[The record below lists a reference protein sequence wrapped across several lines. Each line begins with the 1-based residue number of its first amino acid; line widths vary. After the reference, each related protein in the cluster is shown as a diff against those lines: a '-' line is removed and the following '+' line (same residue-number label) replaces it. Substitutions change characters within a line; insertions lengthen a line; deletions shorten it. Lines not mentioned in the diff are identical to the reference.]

1 MDMSNLIYVVPAV
14 ALLAV
19 MFAGVRASGQA
30 EAAPATGKRSVG
42 GGMAFLSYLVLA
54 AFIAAVAA
62 ALGFANIFIIYLVP
76 AVAVLAL
83 LYASMRAAWVRR
95 QDPGEERMQLIGG
108 WVKQGAMAFLG
119 REYRVLAIF
128 VVAVAVVLG
137 ISNAHSAPDTN
148 AFSALSFVL
157 GAICSALAG
166 YFGTRTATSANTRT
180 TSAARHGLNDALQVA
195 FAGGSVMGLSVVGLA
210 LLGLGSL
217 FWAYTWAYPDSLN
230 GTRSTMLVL
239 NILSGFSLGA
249 SSIALFARVGGGIY
263 TKAADVG
270 ADLVGKVEAGI
281 PEDDPRNPA
290 VIADNVGDNV
300 GDCAGMGAD
309 LFETYAV
316 TAVGSVFLGYLLPG
330 EHAVTN
336 LVLYPLVLGAI
347 AILASIV
354 GTQVVRLPKSGAIMR
369 ALYNGVFMS
378 AGISAVGFLIAS
390 YLMFRGFDFS
400 VLDRAGG
407 WGSVFGASVV
417 GIVVTV
423 LIMIIT
429 EYYTGTNYSPVQRI
443 AQASTTGS
451 ATNIISGLA
460 VGMQSTAL
468 PVIVLVLAVFVAWA
482 FAGLYGIGIAAV
494 AMLSVAGMVVAMDTY
509 GPITDNAGG
518 IAEMADLP
526 EDVRAHTDALDA
538 VGNTTKAV
546 TKGYAVGSAAL
557 AALVLFADYAER
569 VKLAKPDVF
578 GGGAFRLNDPVVL
591 VGLLIGGMIPF
602 LFSSYLMESVGKAA
616 GHVITEVRRQ
626 FREIAGIMEGTAKP
640 EYGKAVDIVTA
651 AALKEMAVPGILAVV
666 APLLTGLLFGP
677 LAMGGVLIGV
687 IISGLSMAL
696 MMANGG
702 GAWDN
707 AKKYIEDGNHGGKG
721 SEAHA
726 ASVVGDTV
734 GDPYKDTAGPSINPL
749 IKVINTVSLIFAAL
763 IASFGG
769 LFMR

>member
-1 MDMSNLIYVVPAV
+1 MDGLIILVPIAALIALAAAGLV
-14 ALLAV
+14 A
-19 MFAGVRASGQA
+19 RAIM
-30 EAAPATGKRSVG
+30 AAPTGDARMVEISD
-42 GGMAFLSYLVLA
+42 
-54 AFIAAVAA
+54 AV
-62 ALGFANIFIIYLVP
+62 
-76 AVAVLAL
+76 
-83 LYASMRAAWVRR
+83 R
-95 QDPGEERMQLIGG
+95 
-108 WVKQGAMAFLG
+108 QGAGAYMN
-119 REYRVLAIF
+119 RQYRTIF
-128 VVAVAVVLG
+128 VVAVIIAALFAVVALASSG
-137 ISNAHSAPDTN
+137 HDAVLWWWTTIGFLIGALFS
-148 AFSALSFVL
+148 AFS
-157 GAICSALAG
+157 G
-166 YFGTRTATSANTRT
+166 YIGMNVAVRANVRVAQ
-180 TSAARHGLNDALQVA
+180 AARSGIAGALRIAFNGGAVAGLAVA
-195 FAGGSVMGLSVVGLA
+195 GLA
-210 LLGLGSL
+210 LLG
-217 FWAYTWAYPDSLN
+217 
-230 GTRSTMLVL
+230 V
-239 NILSGFSLGA
+239 SGFFWLFDTVLHLADPVAPLVGFAFGA
-249 SSIALFARVGGGIY
+249 SLISLFARVGGGIY

-336 LVLYPLVLGAI
+336 LVFYPLVLGAI
-347 AILASIV
+347 AILASIL

-369 ALYNGVFMS
+369 ALYNGVFTS

-400 VLDRAGG
+400 VLDRASG
-407 WGSVFGASVV
+407 WGSVFAASVV

-429 EYYTGTNYSPVQRI
+429 EYYTGTNYAPVLRI
-443 AQASTTGS
+443 ARASTTGS

-460 VGMQSTAL
+460 VGMQSAAL

-569 VKLAKPDVF
+569 VKLAKPEVF
-578 GGGAFRLNDPVVL
+578 GNGAFRLNDPVVL

-626 FREIAGIMEGTAKP
+626 FREIPGIMEGSAKP
-640 EYGKAVDIVTA
+640 DYGTAVDIVTA

-749 IKVINTVSLIFAAL
+749 IKVINTVSLIFAGL
-763 IASFGG
+763 IAGFGG

>member
-1 MDMSNLIYVVPAV
+1 MDGLIILVPIAALIALAAAGLV
-14 ALLAV
+14 ARTI
-19 MFAGVRASGQA
+19 M
-30 EAAPATGKRSVG
+30 AAPTGDARMVEISD
-42 GGMAFLSYLVLA
+42 
-54 AFIAAVAA
+54 AV
-62 ALGFANIFIIYLVP
+62 
-76 AVAVLAL
+76 
-83 LYASMRAAWVRR
+83 R
-95 QDPGEERMQLIGG
+95 
-108 WVKQGAMAFLG
+108 QGAGAYMN
-119 REYRVLAIF
+119 RQYRTIF
-128 VVAVAVVLG
+128 VVAIIIGALFAVVALASSG
-137 ISNAHSAPDTN
+137 HEAVLWWWTTVGFLIGAL
-148 AFSALSFVL
+148 FSALS
-157 GAICSALAG
+157 G
-166 YFGTRTATSANTRT
+166 YIGMNVAVRANVRVAQ
-180 TSAARHGLNDALQVA
+180 AARSGIAGALRIAFNGGAVAGLAVA
-195 FAGGSVMGLSVVGLA
+195 GLA
-210 LLGLGSL
+210 LLGVSGFFWL
-217 FWAYTWAYPDSLN
+217 FDT
-230 GTRSTMLVL
+230 VL
-239 NILSGFSLGA
+239 NLADPVAPLVGFAFGA
-249 SSIALFARVGGGIY
+249 SLISLFARVGGGIY

-336 LVLYPLVLGAI
+336 LVFYPLVLGAI
-347 AILASIV
+347 AILASII

-369 ALYNGVFMS
+369 ALYNGVFTS
-378 AGISAVGFLIAS
+378 AGISAIGFLIAS

-400 VLDRAGG
+400 VLGRAAG
-407 WGSVFGASVV
+407 WGSVFASSVV

-429 EYYTGTNYSPVQRI
+429 EYYTGTNYAPVQRI
-443 AQASTTGS
+443 ARASTTGS

-460 VGMQSTAL
+460 VGMQSAAL
-468 PVIVLVLAVFVAWA
+468 PVIVLVLAVFVSWA

-569 VKLAKPDVF
+569 VKLAKPELF

-602 LFSSYLMESVGKAA
+602 LFSSFLMESVGKAA

-626 FREIAGIMEGTAKP
+626 FREIPGIMEGTAKP

-687 IISGLSMAL
+687 IVSGLSMAL
-696 MMANGG
+696 MMSNGG

-707 AKKYIEDGNHGGKG
+707 AKKFIEDGNYGGKG

-749 IKVINTVSLIFAAL
+749 IKVINTVSLIFAGL
-763 IASFGG
+763 IAGFGG